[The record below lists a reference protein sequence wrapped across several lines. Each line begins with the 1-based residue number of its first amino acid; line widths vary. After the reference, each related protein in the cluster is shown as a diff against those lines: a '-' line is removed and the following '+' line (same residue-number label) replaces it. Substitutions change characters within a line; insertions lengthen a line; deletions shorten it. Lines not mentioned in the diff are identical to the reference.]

1 MGMAVG
7 VKWAQATSE
16 RRSISDSVSHGHG
29 VKHSEPSRLFQDLQ
43 RFHAIP
49 KGTWLGQEL
58 TFFSACSPSTCL
70 PHPRW
75 PPWPL
80 PAAGAQSTPPA
91 CCRARP
97 SHCCSWPS
105 ASWCSSTTVFRR
117 ESHSDNVPVKTHW
130 LDSTLSGGRARGT
143 LEVRWSK
150 VILHPQ
156 SFGTCSQIHL

>member
-29 VKHSEPSRLFQDLQ
+29 VKHGEPSRLFQEGVT
-43 RFHAIP
+43 AIP
-49 KGTWLGQEL
+49 CDSQRNTAWSRIDALFGVLPIHLFAPPTVASLAA
-58 TFFSACSPSTCL
+58 ACCWCPEHSS
-70 PHPRW
+70 
-75 PPWPL
+75 
-80 PAAGAQSTPPA
+80 A

-117 ESHSDNVPVKTHW
+117 ESHSDNVPCKDPLAKQH
-130 LDSTLSGGRARGT
+130 
-143 LEVRWSK
+143 
-150 VILHPQ
+150 
-156 SFGTCSQIHL
+156 SFGETG

>member
-80 PAAGAQSTPPA
+80 PAAGAQSTPA
-91 CCRARP
+91 LAAVRG
-97 SHCCSWPS
+97 
-105 ASWCSSTTVFRR
+105 RR
-117 ESHSDNVPVKTHW
+117 IAAVGLPHPGAAPQRSFE
-130 LDSTLSGGRARGT
+130 GRAIQT
-143 LEVRWSK
+143 MFL
-150 VILHPQ
+150 
-156 SFGTCSQIHL
+156 